1 MLFDS
6 TYNPFS
12 LVGKTILITGASS
25 GIGRATA
32 IECSK
37 MGARCILTARNEE
50 RLQETMSNLAGEG
63 HQYIMADLAS
73 NEGIELLVNTVPT
86 LEGVALCAGISHSV
100 PILYSKQEM
109 FDKVFRI
116 NFFSPVETLRLL
128 IRKKKL
134 TSPSSVVFVDSIGG
148 TRRWSPGNGIYG
160 ASKAALQSA
169 MQFFAVECG
178 HKKIRINTI
187 NPGMVDTP
195 LIHKGTLSEEQLQLD
210 QKNYPLGRY
219 GEPRDV
225 ALGIVYM
232 LSDAAS
238 WMTGQALVLDGG
250 VTAK

>member
-1 MLFDS
+1 M
-6 TYNPFS
+6 
-12 LVGKTILITGASS
+12 
-25 GIGRATA
+25 
-32 IECSK
+32 
-37 MGARCILTARNEE
+37 
-50 RLQETMSNLAGEG
+50 
-63 HQYIMADLAS
+63 
-73 NEGIELLVNTVPT
+73 
-86 LEGVALCAGISHSV
+86 
-100 PILYSKQEM
+100 
-109 FDKVFRI
+109 
-116 NFFSPVETLRLL
+116 ETLRLL

-134 TSPSSVVFVDSIGG
+134 TNPSSVVLVDSIGG
-148 TRRWSPGNGIYG
+148 TRRWTPGNGIYG
-160 ASKAALQSA
+160 SSKAALQSV
-169 MQFFAVECG
+169 MQYFAVECG

>member
-1 MLFDS
+1 M
-6 TYNPFS
+6 
-12 LVGKTILITGASS
+12 
-25 GIGRATA
+25 
-32 IECSK
+32 
-37 MGARCILTARNEE
+37 
-50 RLQETMSNLAGEG
+50 
-63 HQYIMADLAS
+63 QY
-73 NEGIELLVNTVPT
+73 
-86 LEGVALCAGISHSV
+86 
-100 PILYSKQEM
+100 
-109 FDKVFRI
+109 
-116 NFFSPVETLRLL
+116 
-128 IRKKKL
+128 
-134 TSPSSVVFVDSIGG
+134 
-148 TRRWSPGNGIYG
+148 
-160 ASKAALQSA
+160 
-169 MQFFAVECG
+169 FAVECG

>member
-37 MGARCILTARNEE
+37 MGAKCILMARNEE
-50 RLQETMSNLAGEG
+50 RLQETMFNLAGDG
-63 HQYIMADLAS
+63 HRYIIADLAS
-73 NEGIELLVNTVPT
+73 YEGIELLVNTVPT
-86 LEGVALCAGISHSV
+86 IEGVALCAGISHAV
-100 PILYSKQEM
+100 PILYSKPES

-134 TSPSSVVFVDSIGG
+134 TNPSSVVLVDSIGG
-148 TRRWSPGNGIYG
+148 TRRWTPGNGIYG
-160 ASKAALQSA
+160 SSKAALQSV
-169 MQFFAVECG
+169 MQYFAVECG